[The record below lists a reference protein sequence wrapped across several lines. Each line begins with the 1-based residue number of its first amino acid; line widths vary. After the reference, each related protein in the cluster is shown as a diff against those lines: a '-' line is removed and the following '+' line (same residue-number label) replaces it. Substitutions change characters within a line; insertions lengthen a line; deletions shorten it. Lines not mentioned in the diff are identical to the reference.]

1 MKLEQTFEVAE
12 WEETGDLGFKPMPS
26 GESWDPLAYA
36 PGLAH
41 DFMEHAG
48 QFSLRGEIKAHASM
62 YLIRYET
69 GYCPRLPYFKPIEV
83 ESFGMEWIALYR
95 GLEAGATL
103 SECEPQEKLEESVE
117 IDLAVIVSKG
127 KKAILAE
134 IEREYLDV
142 DAYVMLCKHFAE
154 WFRKGYHEAE
164 ERFSVIGVYCACDA
178 FDQVLQYFLG
188 QLSGDLITGSKV
200 KISLDLETGELE
212 FQETQECWTCG
223 HNHDGEYGETC
234 KTCYDYDNPEEEE
247 EEEELTYAEFGV

>member
-1 MKLEQTFEVAE
+1 
-12 WEETGDLGFKPMPS
+12 
-26 GESWDPLAYA
+26 
-36 PGLAH
+36 
-41 DFMEHAG
+41 MEHAG

-69 GYCPRLPYFKPIEV
+69 GYCPGLPYFRPIEV

-134 IEREYLDV
+134 IEKEYLDV
-142 DAYVMLCKHFAE
+142 DAYAMLCKYFAE

-164 ERFSVIGVYCACDA
+164 ERFSVIGAHVAADA
-178 FDQVLQYFLG
+178 YDQVLKYFLRE
-188 QLSGDLITGSKV
+188 LSGELQEGNKV
-200 KISLDLETGELE
+200 NISLDLETGELQ
-212 FQETQECWTCG
+212 FQAITQCWICG
-223 HNHDGEYGETC
+223 HDHEGETGETC
-234 KTCYDYDNPEEEE
+234 EDCHEYDKEEEE
-247 EEEELTYAEFGV
+247 EEESLTYEGYGV